1 MTTIIKLLQQF
12 IMATEKVKKKKASPR
27 TQEQAAEF
35 GRAGRAVRLVR
46 TAFYPLLKDLND
58 LHQSARLMTKLHEAI
73 KGDPIHGRGK
83 RTATAGDL
91 TYLEGF
97 DFNAKQQLARVFMT
111 RFEAAID
118 RKTGQCML
126 HIPAFTPSQAISY
139 EGNITHVEITAMA
152 AMLDFERESIVA
164 DMATSE
170 LCAIK
175 QRATILLQPA
185 VTPHSKLPILLA
197 MRLRFYQVVNGQP
210 YLIGGAGKTVLNIVK
225 AENALRPTPTTKR
238 T

>member
-1 MTTIIKLLQQF
+1 
-12 IMATEKVKKKKASPR
+12 MATEKVKKKKASPR
-27 TQEQAAEF
+27 KEEQAAEF

-58 LHQSARLMTKLHEAI
+58 AQQSARLLVKLHEAI

-91 TYLEGF
+91 SFLEGF
-97 DFNAKQQLARVFMT
+97 DFNLKQQLARVFMT

-118 RKTGQCML
+118 RKTGQCRL
-126 HIPAFTPSQAISY
+126 QIPAFTPSQVIPY

-152 AMLDFERESIVA
+152 AILDFERESFVA
-164 DMATSE
+164 DTATSE
-170 LCAIK
+170 LCAVK
-175 QRATILLQPA
+175 RPATLLLQPA
-185 VTPHSKLPILLA
+185 ITPNSKLPILLA
-197 MRLRFYQVVNGQP
+197 MRIRFYQVVNGQP
-210 YLIGGAGKTVLNIVK
+210 YLIGGAGKSVVSIVK
-225 AENALRPTPTTKR
+225 AENAPRPKPTTKR